1 MGEQDVRIREISDA
15 RARMSELADELARRM
30 EPEHI
35 KAIAADKVTDLK
47 EQARERAT
55 EKVDELKTHAKEA
68 VMRRT
73 TEIKERADTPKGWS
87 MLGAILG
94 AGVGSMLMKKA
105 FDVRS
110 HSDSGSRMYGGYDLD
125 TPELVPAPDG
135 GLMRPTGDARG
146 MRSSDIGVR
155 TSTDV
160 GGYMSTGV
168 STDMGSDVGTVDNL
182 KSKASDVM
190 DTAKD
195 RAQDMKARA
204 GHLVDRAKDKASGL
218 RDHIPDRGMVKQRT
232 TDWYGMVSENPVL
245 LAIGGIAIG
254 ALAAGFL
261 PVTDRERQLI
271 QPAKAKVKERIST
284 LGDQLETKLSGQT
297 DDVSGNEDE
306 LQSSAATQSEN
317 ERGTIPPL
325 PPLDDYTSVH

>member
-1 MGEQDVRIREISDA
+1 
-15 RARMSELADELARRM
+15 MSELADELARRM

-35 KAIAADKVTDLK
+35 KALAADKVTDLK
-47 EQARERAT
+47 QQARERAT
-55 EKVDELKTHAKEA
+55 EKVDEIKTHAKEA

-73 TEIKERADTPKGWS
+73 TEIKDRADTPKGWS

-168 STDMGSDVGTVDNL
+168 STEDNL

-190 DTAKD
+190 GTAKD
-195 RAQDMKARA
+195 KAYDLKDRASHM
-204 GHLVDRAKDKASGL
+204 VDRAKDKASGL
-218 RDHIPDRGMVKQRT
+218 REHLPDRGMVKQRT

-254 ALAAGFL
+254 ALAAGFI
-261 PVTDRERQLI
+261 PVT
-271 QPAKAKVKERIST
+271 
-284 LGDQLETKLSGQT
+284 
-297 DDVSGNEDE
+297 
-306 LQSSAATQSEN
+306 
-317 ERGTIPPL
+317 
-325 PPLDDYTSVH
+325 

>member
-1 MGEQDVRIREISDA
+1 MGEQDVPIREISDA

-47 EQARERAT
+47 QQARERAT
-55 EKVDELKTHAKEA
+55 EKVDEIKTHAKEA

-110 HSDSGSRMYGGYDLD
+110 RSDYGTRMYGGYDMD

-168 STDMGSDVGTVDNL
+168 DSDVGTVDNL

-195 RAQDMKARA
+195 KAYDLKDRAS
-204 GHLVDRAKDKASGL
+204 HLVDRAKDKASGL
-218 RDHIPDRGMVKQRT
+218 REHIPDRGMMKQRT
-232 TDWYGMVSENPVL
+232 TDWYGMVAENPVL

-271 QPAKAKVKERIST
+271 QPAKDKVKERIST

-297 DDVSGNEDE
+297 GDVNEDE
-306 LQSSAATQSEN
+306 FQASAASQSEN

-325 PPLDDYTSVH
+325 PPLDDFNTSVH

>member
-1 MGEQDVRIREISDA
+1 
-15 RARMSELADELARRM
+15 MSELADELARRM

-47 EQARERAT
+47 QQARERAT
-55 EKVDELKTHAKEA
+55 EKVDEIKTHAKEA

-73 TEIKERADTPKGWS
+73 TEIKDRADTPKGWS

-168 STDMGSDVGTVDNL
+168 STEDNL

-190 DTAKD
+190 GTAKD
-195 RAQDMKARA
+195 KAYDLKDRASHM
-204 GHLVDRAKDKASGL
+204 VDRAKDKASGL
-218 RDHIPDRGMVKQRT
+218 REHLPDRGMVKQRT

-254 ALAAGFL
+254 ALAAGFI
-261 PVTDRERQLI
+261 PVTDRERQLME
-271 QPAKAKVKERIST
+271 PAKAKVKERIST
-284 LGDQLETKLSGQT
+284 LGDQLETKLSGEGG
-297 DDVSGNEDE
+297 DVSEDE
-306 LQSSAATQSEN
+306 LQASAASESEN

-325 PPLDDYTSVH
+325 PPLDDFNTSVH

>member
-1 MGEQDVRIREISDA
+1 MGEQDVPIREISDA

-35 KAIAADKVTDLK
+35 KALAADKVTDLK
-47 EQARERAT
+47 QQARERAT
-55 EKVDELKTHAKEA
+55 EKVDEIKTHAKEA

-73 TEIKERADTPKGWS
+73 TEMKDRADTPKGWS

-168 STDMGSDVGTVDNL
+168 DSDVGTVDNL

-190 DTAKD
+190 GTAKD
-195 RAQDMKARA
+195 KAYDLKDRASHM
-204 GHLVDRAKDKASGL
+204 VDRAKDKASGL
-218 RDHIPDRGMVKQRT
+218 REHLPDRGMVKQRT
-232 TDWYGMVSENPVL
+232 TDWYGMVAENPVL

-254 ALAAGFL
+254 ALAAGFI
-261 PVTDRERQLI
+261 PVTDRERQLME
-271 QPAKAKVKERIST
+271 PAKAKVKERIST
-284 LGDQLETKLSGQT
+284 LGDQLETKLSGEGG
-297 DDVSGNEDE
+297 DVSEDE
-306 LQSSAATQSEN
+306 LQASAASESEN

-325 PPLDDYTSVH
+325 PPLDDFNTSVH

>member
-1 MGEQDVRIREISDA
+1 MGEQDVPIREISDA

-30 EPEHI
+30 EPEHL

-55 EKVDELKTHAKEA
+55 EKVDEIKTHAKEA

-87 MLGAILG
+87 MLGAIIG

-110 HSDSGSRMYGGYDLD
+110 KSDWDSRMYGRYDLD
-125 TPELVPAPDG
+125 TPELVPAPEG
-135 GLMRPTGDARG
+135 GLMRPTGDVRG

-160 GGYMSTGV
+160 GGYTSTGV
-168 STDMGSDVGTVDNL
+168 DIGATGDVGTADNL
-182 KSKASDVM
+182 KARASDVM

-195 RAQDMKARA
+195 KAYELKERASHM
-204 GHLVDRAKDKASGL
+204 VDRAKDKASGL
-218 RDHIPDRGMVKQRT
+218 REHIPDRGMVKQRT
-232 TDWYGMVSENPVL
+232 TDWYGMVADNPVL

-261 PVTDRERQLI
+261 PVTDRERQLM
-271 QPAKAKVKERIST
+271 QPAKSKVKERISN
-284 LGDQLETKLSGQT
+284 LGDQLESKLSGES
-297 DDVSGNEDE
+297 DNVGSEDE
-306 LQSSAATQSEN
+306 LQSSAASESEN

-325 PPLDDYTSVH
+325 PPLDDFNTSVH

>member
-1 MGEQDVRIREISDA
+1 MGEQDVPIREISDA

-35 KAIAADKVTDLK
+35 KALAADKVTDLK
-47 EQARERAT
+47 QQARERAT
-55 EKVDELKTHAKEA
+55 EKVDEIKTHAKEA

-73 TEIKERADTPKGWS
+73 TEMKDRADTPKGWS

-168 STDMGSDVGTVDNL
+168 STDVGGDVGTVDNL

-190 DTAKD
+190 GTAKD
-195 RAQDMKARA
+195 KAYDLKDRASHM
-204 GHLVDRAKDKASGL
+204 VDRAKDKASGL
-218 RDHIPDRGMVKQRT
+218 REHLPDRGMVKQRT

-254 ALAAGFL
+254 ALAAGFI
-261 PVTDRERQLI
+261 PVTDRERQLME
-271 QPAKAKVKERIST
+271 PAKAKMKERIST
-284 LGDQLETKLSGQT
+284 LGDQLETKLSGEGG
-297 DDVSGNEDE
+297 DVSEDE
-306 LQSSAATQSEN
+306 LQASAASESEN

-325 PPLDDYTSVH
+325 PPLDDFNTSVH

>member
-1 MGEQDVRIREISDA
+1 MGEQDVPIREISDA

-35 KAIAADKVTDLK
+35 KALASEKVTDLK

-55 EKVDELKTHAKEA
+55 EKVDEIKSHAKEA

-73 TEIKERADTPKGWS
+73 TEIKDRADTPKGWS

-110 HSDSGSRMYGGYDLD
+110 RSEGSMRMYGGYDLD

-168 STDMGSDVGTVDNL
+168 STDEGNDVGAVDNL

-190 DTAKD
+190 GTAKD
-195 RAQDMKARA
+195 KAYDLKDRASHM
-204 GHLVDRAKDKASGL
+204 VDRAKDKASGL
-218 RDHIPDRGMVKQRT
+218 REHIPDRGMVKQRT

-297 DDVSGNEDE
+297 GDVNEDE
-306 LQSSAATQSEN
+306 LQASAASESEN

-325 PPLDDYTSVH
+325 PPLDDFNTSVH

>member
-1 MGEQDVRIREISDA
+1 MGEQDVPIREISDA

-47 EQARERAT
+47 QQARERAT
-55 EKVDELKTHAKEA
+55 EKVDEIKTHAKEA

-73 TEIKERADTPKGWS
+73 TEIKDRADTPKGWS

-110 HSDSGSRMYGGYDLD
+110 QSNYGSRMYGGYDMD

-168 STDMGSDVGTVDNL
+168 STDVGSDVGTVDNL

-195 RAQDMKARA
+195 KAYDLKDRAS
-204 GHLVDRAKDKASGL
+204 HLVDRAKDKASGL
-218 RDHIPDRGMVKQRT
+218 REHIPDRGMVKQRT

-271 QPAKAKVKERIST
+271 QPAKDKVKERIST
-284 LGDQLETKLSGQT
+284 LGDQLETRLSGEG
-297 DDVSGNEDE
+297 DDVNEDE
-306 LQSSAATQSEN
+306 LQASAASESEN

-325 PPLDDYTSVH
+325 PPLDDFNTSVH

>member
-1 MGEQDVRIREISDA
+1 
-15 RARMSELADELARRM
+15 MSELADELARRM

-35 KAIAADKVTDLK
+35 KALAADKVTDLK
-47 EQARERAT
+47 QQARERAT
-55 EKVDELKTHAKEA
+55 EKVDEIKTHAKEA

-73 TEIKERADTPKGWS
+73 TEMKDRADTPKGWS

-168 STDMGSDVGTVDNL
+168 STDVGGDVGTVDNL

-190 DTAKD
+190 GTAKD
-195 RAQDMKARA
+195 KAYDLKDRASHM
-204 GHLVDRAKDKASGL
+204 VDRAKDKASGL
-218 RDHIPDRGMVKQRT
+218 REHLPDRGMVKQRT

-254 ALAAGFL
+254 ALAAGFI
-261 PVTDRERQLI
+261 PVTDRERQLME
-271 QPAKAKVKERIST
+271 PAKAKMKERIST
-284 LGDQLETKLSGQT
+284 LGDQLETKLSGEGG
-297 DDVSGNEDE
+297 DVSEDE
-306 LQSSAATQSEN
+306 LQASAASESEN

-325 PPLDDYTSVH
+325 PPLDDFNTSVH

>member
-1 MGEQDVRIREISDA
+1 MGEQDVPIREISDA

-35 KAIAADKVTDLK
+35 KALAADKVTDLK
-47 EQARERAT
+47 QQARERAT
-55 EKVDELKTHAKEA
+55 EKVDEIKTHAKEA

-73 TEIKERADTPKGWS
+73 TEIKDRADTPKGWS

-168 STDMGSDVGTVDNL
+168 STEDNL

-190 DTAKD
+190 GTAKD
-195 RAQDMKARA
+195 KAYDLKDRASHM
-204 GHLVDRAKDKASGL
+204 VDRAKDKASGL
-218 RDHIPDRGMVKQRT
+218 REHLPDRGMVKQRT

-254 ALAAGFL
+254 ALAAGFI
-261 PVTDRERQLI
+261 PVTDRERQLME
-271 QPAKAKVKERIST
+271 PAKAKVKERIST
-284 LGDQLETKLSGQT
+284 LGDQLETKLSGEGG
-297 DDVSGNEDE
+297 DVSEDE
-306 LQSSAATQSEN
+306 LQASAASESEN

-325 PPLDDYTSVH
+325 PPLDDFNTSVH